1 MKIPFFHDHKAKR
14 EQLGTGDLFHHCDQ
28 LLGHLT
34 LKERDQ
40 YRRYLTNE
48 FKRGRDARRNETS
61 FRNNYKP
68 GGSF

>member
-48 FKRGRDARRNETS
+48 FKRGRGR
-61 FRNNYKP
+61 
-68 GGSF
+68 